1 MTDAQVLRMSVGQ
14 GGRPPAGCGGG
25 CAGNRQHGSVA
36 RMGTREERF
45 VHLALDPRYFEQ
57 AHNRDCD
64 YQRQRDEIPRNH
76 DCSVLPFQKVT
87 RRSVG
92 NPRGLLRHC
101 IKTDKIVTPTP
112 SYGSVGSFLPQAF
125 YAGAASP

>member
-1 MTDAQVLRMSVGQ
+1 MTCEIALIDAQVLRQ
-14 GGRPPAGCGGG
+14 GAGEDAPGTANTVQSLVWAPEKNGSCISLSIHDISSRHTIVTATISASTMRYLAIMIAPF
-25 CAGNRQHGSVA
+25 CLPEGNAAECR
-36 RMGTREERF
+36 
-45 VHLALDPRYFEQ
+45 
-57 AHNRDCD
+57 
-64 YQRQRDEIPRNH
+64 
-76 DCSVLPFQKVT
+76 
-87 RRSVG
+87 